1 MLRKVI
7 ISICTTIVLSIVGVA
22 SVLDVTNN
30 KEAKSDAENQISLN
44 EINTIADETVT
55 ETSNKSEE
63 LVQENTEGSQNSNN
77 ENTLKRENANTGET
91 KTNNS
96 NQSNQNKGKNEELGK
111 STNEGSTKENPNNN
125 KQEDNQTITSN
136 QETTNKKE
144 ETSIPKEK
152 ITYNDT
158 ETKRLIQDI
167 DDIAKRNKDLW
178 GPNSEKR
185 YKITISSSLVGGE
198 YMYPYSYQQ
207 VEGIVLNSYPVT
219 FLVYAVN
226 YQKTGYKDEVR
237 YYISIEKYSD
247 KF

>member
-1 MLRKVI
+1 MLKKVI

-22 SVLDVTNN
+22 SVVDVEN
-30 KEAKSDAENQISLN
+30 KEVKSDTENQITLN
-44 EINTIADETVT
+44 ETNEITDVALTET
-55 ETSNKSEE
+55 ETSNEVEE
-63 LVQENTEGSQNSNN
+63 VVQENIEKSQNSNN
-77 ENTLKRENANTGET
+77 ENTLKQENTNTGGT

-96 NQSNQNKGKNEELGK
+96 NQSNQNKGKNEELEK
-111 STNEGSTKENPNNN
+111 STNEDSTKEKPNNN

-144 ETSIPKEK
+144 EISIPKEK

-178 GPNSEKR
+178 GENSEKR
-185 YKITISSSLVGGE
+185 YKIQISSSLLGGN
-198 YMYPYSYQQ
+198 YMCPYRKAQ

-219 FLVYAVN
+219 FLVYAVT
-226 YQKTGYKDEVR
+226 YQKTGFQDEVR
-237 YYISIEKYSD
+237 YYISVTNY
-247 KF
+247 